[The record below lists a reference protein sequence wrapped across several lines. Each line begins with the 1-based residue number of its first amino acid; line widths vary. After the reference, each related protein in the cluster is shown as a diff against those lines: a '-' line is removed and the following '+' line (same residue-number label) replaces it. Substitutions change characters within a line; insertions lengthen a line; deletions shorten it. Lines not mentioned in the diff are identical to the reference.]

1 VATTRA
7 RRGRAGP
14 PRESWTFDEAP
25 LSREAARARKPTGRR
40 SLRRR
45 RALLAGLALLGAITS
60 GSFAAAHVHDDTRA
74 SLTGFDLAGGRT
86 ALGLTQL
93 RRERNLALVVH
104 GGACIDDDER
114 RTNQRLEGVEQSD
127 GPTAV
132 LAAVRIEEQPP
143 SGRSCADA
151 GVGLRATLHL
161 ARPIGDRALIT
172 YAGPYQFRLILIP
185 PEGRAAVRRFVVPRH
200 RDRNQ
205 PPRFMYYG
213 PACDLVA
220 RYLADL
226 PESRWCF
233 Y

>member
-1 VATTRA
+1 
-7 RRGRAGP
+7 
-14 PRESWTFDEAP
+14 
-25 LSREAARARKPTGRR
+25 
-40 SLRRR
+40 
-45 RALLAGLALLGAITS
+45 LALLGSVAS
-60 GSFAAAHVHDDTRA
+60 GSLAAAQFHDDTRPYV
-74 SLTGFDLAGGRT
+74 TGFDLAGGRT

-93 RRERNLALVVH
+93 RRERNLDLVLH
-104 GGACIDDDER
+104 GGACIDEDDER
-114 RTNQRLEGVEQSD
+114 RPYQRLERVEQSD
-127 GPTAV
+127 GPIRV
-132 LAAVRIEEQPP
+132 LAAVRMQEQIPN
-143 SGRSCADA
+143 GRPCADV
-151 GVGLRATLHL
+151 GVEHRATLHL

-205 PPRFMYYG
+205 PPRFMYFG

-226 PESRWCF
+226 PESRGCF